1 MDQAAEFRQAAQE
14 FRIVVALEVALLAV
28 IALLLWPLGEL
39 PLALALAKGM
49 ALLYGATW
57 AVFLLM
63 LFVHRALRIDADSRF
78 DAFVLSN
85 LAVSA
90 SLLVGW
96 SAFAA
101 LAARAA
107 AAGEPHWRAAVVWLV
122 GVFTVHMAYT
132 VVSAWYSGS
141 FYRYKNLPA
150 AAAAFVVFAA
160 WPAAARFL
168 FGWFFRLW

>member
-1 MDQAAEFRQAAQE
+1 MSQAAEFQQAAEE
-14 FRIVVALEVALLAV
+14 FRFVVALEVVLLAV

-39 PLALALAKGM
+39 RLALSLAKGLG
-49 ALLYGATW
+49 LLYAGTW
-57 AVFLLM
+57 VVFLLM
-63 LFVHRALRIDADSRF
+63 VFVHRALRIDAETRF

-85 LAVSA
+85 FAVSA

-107 AAGEPHWRAAVVWLV
+107 AAGEPQWRAAVVWLV
-122 GVFTVHMAYT
+122 GVFSVHMAYT
-132 VVSAWYSGS
+132 VVSAWYSGT
-141 FYRYKNLPA
+141 FYRYKNLPI

-168 FGWFFRLW
+168 FGWLFHLW